1 MFRLLPKEEKFFEM
15 FFDAA
20 ENIQAAAKLLKE
32 MLESGENL
40 DRFTREIKELEH
52 SGDKMTH
59 EIINK
64 LNKTFVTP
72 FDREDIYD
80 LCRALDDVLDNID
93 SAAHRIIIYQIAD
106 PGQNAIRLAQLIIE
120 CSDEIIQAISNL
132 HQIDKVYPHCV
143 EINRLENEGD
153 AILRETLAWLF
164 QNKKDAIDI
173 IKLKDLYEDL
183 ELAIDRCEDV
193 ANVLEAIAV
202 KNQ

>member
-1 MFRLLPKEEKFFEM
+1 MFRLLPKDEKFFEM
-15 FFDAA
+15 FLNAA
-20 ENIQAAAKLLKE
+20 NNIQEAAKLLKE
-32 MLESGENL
+32 MLESGENF
-40 DRFTREIKELEH
+40 DRFVREIKELEH
-52 SGDKMTH
+52 AGDKMTH

-80 LCRALDDVLDNID
+80 LCRALDDVLDHID
-93 SAAHRIIIYQIAD
+93 SAAHRIIIYRIAN
-106 PGQNAIRLAQLIIE
+106 PGQNAIRFAQIIIE
-120 CSDEIIQAISNL
+120 CADEMIKAISNL

-153 AILRETLAWLF
+153 SILRETLTWLF
-164 QNKKDAIDI
+164 QDKSDAITI
-173 IKLKDLYEDL
+173 IKLKDFYEDL
-183 ELAIDRCEDV
+183 ELAIDYCEDA

>member
-1 MFRLLPKEEKFFEM
+1 MLRLLPKEEKFFEM
-15 FFDAA
+15 FLNAA
-20 ENIQAAAKLLKE
+20 ENIKDAANLLKQ
-32 MLESGENL
+32 MLESGENPE
-40 DRFTREIKELEH
+40 RFCREIKELEH

-80 LCRALDDVLDNID
+80 LSRALDDVLDHID
-93 SAAHRIIIYQIAD
+93 SAANRIIIYRIKS
-106 PGQNAIRLAQLIIE
+106 PGQDAIRLAQIIIE
-120 CSDEIIQAISNL
+120 CTEEIVQAISNL

-153 AILRETLAWLF
+153 SILREFLSWLF
-164 QNKKDAIDI
+164 QDKKDAIKI
-173 IKLKDLYEDL
+173 IKLKDFYEDL
-183 ELAIDRCEDV
+183 ELAIDYCEDA

>member
-15 FFDAA
+15 FLSAA
-20 ENIQAAAKLLKE
+20 ENIQAAAKRLKE

-52 SGDKMTH
+52 AGDKMTH

-93 SAAHRIIIYQIAD
+93 SAAHRIIIYHIAD
-106 PGQNAIRLAQLIIE
+106 PGQNAIRLAQIIIE
-120 CSDEIIQAISNL
+120 CTEEIVKAIRNL
-132 HQIDKVYPHCV
+132 NHIEKVYPHCV

-153 AILRETLAWLF
+153 SIFRETLTWLF
-164 QNKKDAIDI
+164 QDKKDAISI
-173 IKLKDLYEDL
+173 IKLKDFYEDL

>member
-1 MFRLLPKEEKFFEM
+1 MLRIPPKEEKFFEM
-15 FFDAA
+15 FLDSAK
-20 ENIQAAAKLLKE
+20 NIQAAAKLLKE
-32 MLESGENL
+32 MLESGKNPV
-40 DRFTREIKELEH
+40 RYIKEIKELEH
-52 SGDKMTH
+52 TGDKITH

-80 LCRALDDVLDNID
+80 LSRALDDVLDHID
-93 SAAHRIIIYQIAD
+93 SAAHRIVIYRISD
-106 PGQNAIRLAQLIIE
+106 PGQNAIRLAQIIIE
-120 CSDEIIQAISNL
+120 CAEEIVKAIGNL
-132 HQIDKVYPHCV
+132 HQINKVYPHCV

-153 AILRETLAWLF
+153 SITRETIASLF
-164 QNKKDAIDI
+164 QDEQDAITI
-173 IKLKDLYEDL
+173 IKLKDFFEDL